1 MSVTILSGKS
11 IQWILRSSN
20 PLRTAFLLAP
30 TTSKTV
36 EQKRSVSWYLG
47 KEEHRNFLSQASYF
61 YSNPEYAQWKEKP
74 FRNGTDGTCSL
85 NSFFIFIFLELMVE
99 TPPKRKLRNFKINF
113 GPQHPAAHGVLR
125 LIVELDGEVI
135 SLSFIIR

>member
-1 MSVTILSGKS
+1 MSVAILSGKTV
-11 IQWILRSSN
+11 QWILRSTN
-20 PLRTAFLLAP
+20 PMRTAFLVLP
-30 TTSKTV
+30 NGSKTL

-47 KEEHRNFLSQASYF
+47 KEEQKNFLAQASYF

-74 FRNGTDGTCSL
+74 FRHGWINIVLKRNFSIYSCC
-85 NSFFIFIFLELMVE
+85 FFVELMVE

-125 LIVELDGEVI
+125 LIVELDGEV
-135 SLSFIIR
+135 RH